1 MSKAR
6 ALPTFPPLQV
16 RQADDSVK
24 VLGNGYAV
32 FYDPKEDTYLLRIY
46 TQRSSYPTYYLTW
59 DNTTDPWTVTAVQ
72 FTTSTYSY
80 KLQGNQWVDGPSFA
94 NYSLSEYP
102 FCFSS
107 QPIRSGSAILAA
119 EGTNFD
125 PNSVVVRGTELM
137 PEAWYP
143 TLGTV
148 LIPSDMIAT
157 LQGCSM
163 LASILL
169 PVVVGFLAFRKAYG
183 FIKSTLG
190 GA

>member
-6 ALPTFPPLQV
+6 PLPPFPPLQV
-16 RQADDSVK
+16 RQSDDTLK
-24 VLGNGYAV
+24 TLGKDYAL
-32 FYDPKEDTYLLRIY
+32 FYDSANDTYHLQLYSGNIY
-46 TQRSSYPTYYLTW
+46 FNGDRTS
-59 DNTTDPWTVTAVQ
+59 DPWTLESVQ
-72 FTTSTYSY
+72 FTNQSY
-80 KLQGNQWVDGPSFA
+80 HYVLNDNQWVPSG
-94 NYSLSEYP
+94 NGIIYTLSQTP

-107 QPIRSGSAILAA
+107 SPIREGGYVLSSEGSS
-119 EGTNFD
+119 FD

-137 PEAWYP
+137 PESWYP

-148 LIPSDMIAT
+148 LIPSDLIAT

-183 FIKSTLG
+183 FIKLTLG

>member
-6 ALPTFPPLQV
+6 PLPTFPPFQE
-16 RQADDSVK
+16 RQADDTVK
-24 VLGNGYAV
+24 TLGNAYAL
-32 FYDPKEDTYLLRIY
+32 FYDPANDTYHLQLYSSGGNIY
-46 TQRSSYPTYYLTW
+46 FTGDR
-59 DNTTDPWTVTAVQ
+59 NTDPWTVETVQ
-72 FTTSTYSY
+72 FTNQSY
-80 KLQGNQWVDGPSFA
+80 HYVLNDNQWVSSG
-94 NYSLSEYP
+94 NGITYTLSQTP

-107 QPIRSGSAILAA
+107 SRISMGQYVLAS
-119 EGTNFD
+119 EGTSFD

-169 PVVVGFLAFRKAYG
+169 PVVVGFLAFRKAYR
-183 FIKSTLG
+183 FIKLTLG